1 MAAVEIIGIPQ
12 STYVRAVRMACE
24 EKRIPYQLKAV
35 FPHSPEV
42 LAIHPFGKIPALRHG
57 DVELCESRAIA
68 TYFDGVFPGPRLIPS
83 EPRLAAEADQWI
95 SLVNSVMDRTMIRA
109 YLFAY
114 IMPKTADGGPDRQAI
129 EAVLPDLQ
137 KQITVLDNA
146 VAKTGYLAGDGFTFA
161 DMNLLPILAYVRQFP
176 EGAAAIGGA
185 KHLADYYERHS
196 ARPSFQNTVPPPPP
210 QR

>member
-1 MAAVEIIGIPQ
+1 MATVEIIGIPQ

-24 EKRIPYQLKAV
+24 EKRIPYELAAV

-42 LAIHPFGKIPALRHG
+42 RAIHPFGKVPAFRHG

-68 TYFDGVFPGPRLIPS
+68 TYLDGVFPGPRLIPA
-83 EPRLAAEADQWI
+83 EPRLAAETEQWI
-95 SLVNSVMDRTMIRA
+95 SLVNSVMDRTMIRT

-114 IMPKTADGGPDRQAI
+114 IMPKTADRSPDRQTI
-129 EAVLPDLQ
+129 EEVLPDLQ
-137 KQITVLDNA
+137 KQIAVLDNA
-146 VAKTGYLAGDGFTFA
+146 VAKTGYLAGGGFTFA

-176 EGAAAIGGA
+176 EGAAAIAGA
-185 KHLADYYERHS
+185 THLAAYYERHS
-196 ARPSFQNTVPPPPP
+196 ARLSFANTIPPPPP